1 MRNALHLLVL
11 VFAAALAGCGRSDLV
26 PVEGVVT
33 LDGKPL
39 AGATIGM
46 ELMGGDKDFRL
57 FTAETDANGRY
68 EIKPFEHGGAGA
80 LPGEYHVMITS
91 VKAPPGANEMTV
103 LPPER
108 VPLAYRD
115 GTYKL
120 SVPAAGN
127 IAANFDMKTR

>member
-1 MRNALHLLVL
+1 MQKALHIFAL
-11 VFAAALAGCGRSDLV
+11 VFATALAGCGRSDLV

-33 LDGKPL
+33 LDGEPL
-39 AGATIGM
+39 EGATIGM
-46 ELMGGDKDFRL
+46 ELVGGDKDFRL
-57 FTAETDANGRY
+57 FTAETDTNGRY
-68 EIKPFEHGGAGA
+68 AIRPFEHSSSGA

-115 GTYKL
+115 GKYKL

-127 IAANFDMKTR
+127 VAANFDMKTR